1 MVALPSGILASSF
14 SERMRQKRESMQTQI
29 DQALEDG
36 LISDDEE
43 RSLRRLGRELGLNE
57 EAIKSLV
64 ENSQSIFNKRE
75 DPGR

>member
-1 MVALPSGILASSF
+1 MQSGF

-29 DQALEDG
+29 DQALEEG
-36 LISDDEE
+36 QISNDEE
-43 RSLRRLGRELGLNE
+43 RSLRSLGRELGLNE